1 MKFLNKKEQILQIE
15 LTQYGKHLLSKGIF
29 DPMYY
34 AFYDDNILY
43 DSEYAGITGEHQ
55 NEVEGRV
62 TQDTPQLETQYV
74 FSSIGDS
81 IRKVNKYIRSKDE
94 EYHTY
99 GLLSELGSEATQ
111 PQAAQFHALAG
122 PLGTSQLDKQSAPS
136 WTIRV
141 LNGEIS
147 GTVNLL
153 TGSYQNSF
161 IPQITTEPITYKYKI
176 IEGSTGSFG
185 EPLAPELNPEV
196 DLTSDN
202 VGANPTAL
210 EELTSQTGLGYGE
223 FVDQFDDGNYLAIYD
238 DSLLLEVTENN
249 VPYENENYD
258 IEVFKVEEQLDVLTN
273 VSKSVLIPLYFSKIP
288 DLIQNDI
295 LLDPDE
301 IGSSSPISD
310 IDPSYVDYFFN
321 IRVDKEIDRQ
331 MLIEARD
338 KISITEQ
345 AKKGIPGAT
354 PRETDQQIAD
364 LYSPINV
371 ETEDTATDDE
381 CDD

>member
-15 LTQYGKHLLSKGIF
+15 LTQYGKHLLSKGIYN
-29 DPMYY
+29 PTYY
-34 AFYDDNILY
+34 AFFDDNILY

-55 NEVEGRV
+55 NSVKDRI

-111 PQAAQFHALAG
+111 PQAAQFHSLAG

-136 WTIRV
+136 WTISV

-147 GTVNLL
+147 GAVNLL

-161 IPQITTEPITYKYKI
+161 IPQITTTPITYKYKI
-176 IEGSTGSFG
+176 IEGNIGTPAEASGTIPNG
-185 EPLAPELNPEV
+185 EV
-196 DLTSDN
+196 DLTSEN

-210 EELTSQTGLGYGE
+210 SELTTQTGLGYGE
-223 FVDQFDDGNYLAIYD
+223 FVEQFDDGNYLAIYD
-238 DSLLLEVTENN
+238 DSLLLEITENN
-249 VPYENENYD
+249 VQYENENYD
-258 IEVFKVEEQLDVLTN
+258 IEVFKVENQVDVLTN
-273 VSKSVLIPLYFSKIP
+273 LSRSVLIPLYFSKTP
-288 DLIQNDI
+288 DLIRNDI

-301 IGSSSPISD
+301 AGASSPISD
-310 IDPSYVDYFFN
+310 VDPSYVDYFFN

-331 MLIEARD
+331 MLVEARD
-338 KISITEQ
+338 KISIAEQ
-345 AKKGIPGAT
+345 AKKGIPGET
-354 PRETDQQIAD
+354 PRESDQQVDD